1 HFEEIDGT
9 DPVESLRA
17 FQRAAEYCRAGH
29 GPAFVHGHCIRVYS
43 HSQSDDDKLYRSTAE
58 READAM
64 RDPIAKMQMRLLRE
78 GILSAEEIN
87 ALEQK
92 LDREVPEAADRAL
105 AASLPEIASI
115 PRHVY
120 SEDLDPTR
128 ASIATEPAKGVT

>member
-43 HSQSDDDKLYRSTAE
+43 HSQSDDDKLYRSAAE

-64 RDPIAKMQMRLLRE
+64 RDPIHKMQMRLLRE
-78 GILSAEEIN
+78 GILTAEQISS
-87 ALEQK
+87 LEK
-92 LDREVPEAADRAL
+92 EA
-105 AASLPEIASI
+105 E
-115 PRHVY
+115 H
-120 SEDLDPTR
+120 E
-128 ASIATEPAKGVT
+128 TEEA